1 MNKKD
6 FFVNKLN
13 NLYDCL
19 NYLENNKFF
28 YDIGFYNLYH
38 LKLLEQIKSLE
49 SYIETL

>member
-19 NYLENNKFF
+19 SYLEKNKFF
-28 YDIGFYNLYH
+28 YDTSFYNLYH
-38 LKLLEQIKSLE
+38 LKLVKEIKALE
-49 SYIETL
+49 SYLETL

>member
-19 NYLENNKFF
+19 SYLEKNKFF
-28 YDIGFYNLYH
+28 YDIGFFNLYQ
-38 LKLLEQIKSLE
+38 LKLKKEIKNLE